1 MSISIPRSDLR
12 HILLDIEGTV
22 ADVRFVY
29 DVMFPFAK
37 MHMLE
42 YLQRHWAEPETQKGI
57 EQVARDAGLVLSTWL
72 STDAINQHSDAEKVN
87 DHLQSLM
94 AGDSKATGLKQLQGL
109 VWQDGFHRGDLR
121 AELFPDVLPAFRKWK
136 AEGLDLSIYSSGSV
150 LAQKLFF
157 GHTTEGDL
165 RPLLSNYFDTQTGKK
180 QESESYSRIAKELAL
195 NPASILFIS
204 DVAAELEA
212 AAAAGMLVLASVR
225 DGNKPLDP
233 SYSGASVRSFQE
245 IQWCETPIGKN

>member
-1 MSISIPRSDLR
+1 MSISIPRGNLR

-29 DVMFPFAK
+29 EVMFPFAK
-37 MHMLE
+37 KYMPA
-42 YLQRHWAEPETQKGI
+42 YLQRTWGEPETRKAM
-57 EQVARDAGLVLSTWL
+57 EQVAKDAGFNLFEWL
-72 STDAINQHSDAEKVN
+72 SNDAAPSESDLQKAN
-87 DHLQSLM
+87 DHLQALM

-136 AEGLDLSIYSSGSV
+136 AEGLELSIYSSGSV

-165 RPLLSNYFDTQTGKK
+165 RPLLSSYFDTLTGKK

-195 NPASILFIS
+195 DPGAILFIS
-204 DVAAELEA
+204 DIAAELEA
-212 AAAAGMLVLASVR
+212 AATAGMLVLASVR
-225 DGNKPLDP
+225 EGNKPLDP
-233 SYSGASVRSFQE
+233 SYSGPSVRSFAE
-245 IQWCETPIGKN
+245 ICWS